1 MKSNQA
7 YASIRTVLPAAE
19 RSEAERSEAE
29 RSGAAGKTVADSGAF
44 PRPDPQVVAKAK
56 RRIFTAEY
64 KQRILAEADKAK
76 ERPGALGTLLRRESL
91 YSSHLVSWRKERAA
105 GLPQFVDKGGKA
117 VWIAGDGWRH
127 GLGIGRVGEL
137 SKCLI
142 GGEEIAPA
150 RWGSRLDSRHAQTRQ
165 AFAHRIPAALEP
177 RPGTGARDAHGA
189 GRDAAVGAGV
199 SLAGVAGQCE
209 TPGTD

>member
-7 YASIRTVLPAAE
+7 YASIPTVLPAEE

-29 RSGAAGKTVADSGAF
+29 RSGAAGKTVADSGAV

-76 ERPGALGTLLRRESL
+76 ERLGALGTLLRRESL

-105 GLPQFVDKGGKA
+105 GILHALTPQKRGPKSKRNPFDEENQKLCRENQHLTEELRKA
-117 VWIAGDGWRH
+117 EIVIEVQKKVAML
-127 GLGIGRVGEL
+127 LGRPILAPDR
-137 SKCLI
+137 
-142 GGEEIAPA
+142 EEKP
-150 RWGSRLDSRHAQTRQ
+150 
-165 AFAHRIPAALEP
+165 
-177 RPGTGARDAHGA
+177 
-189 GRDAAVGAGV
+189 
-199 SLAGVAGQCE
+199 
-209 TPGTD
+209 